1 MNIIILTPDRV
12 GSTLL
17 QRLITVAMHA
27 HDYGKPVINLHELTN
42 GIEKYHSSVFNQEVL
57 GKPNNRPWGYYQKL
71 EDIVDLLESTDHYKT
86 SRLAQYHLKNRQDP
100 VESQLPFYQYINDNF
115 YIISC
120 RRNNLFE
127 HALSW
132 IIFTQ
137 SKKLNVYN
145 HQDKIDTFKDIYQ
158 KKIFVDLISL
168 EKYLKQYQD
177 YIQWVDNHFSVNRYF
192 VYDKDLFNIENF
204 IDNLPI
210 FPKDTPHFWTQNF
223 GISWNDW
230 NKCHHL
236 VSDMS
241 GLANQLQLENT
252 QNFQLNN
259 LSLEYNS
266 SRSSTELTTVNYKL
280 NANTQ
285 LAEFFNNNKVQ
296 YLSTYKKIKQL
307 ETDRILVTGMP
318 IKLQTLAEKCLL
330 IKNLDEVIVG
340 YNRWVSKNNFGEPV
354 DIEHLQQQM
363 ISELEKYYTISSA

>member
-1 MNIIILTPDRV
+1 MNVIILTPDRV

-17 QRLITVAMHA
+17 QRLITVAMSA

-42 GIEKYHSSVFNQEVL
+42 GIEKYHSTVFNQEVL
-57 GKPNNRPWGYYQKL
+57 GKPKNRPWGYYQKL

-100 VESQLPFYQYINDNF
+100 IESQLPFYQYINDNF
-115 YIISC
+115 YVISC
-120 RRNNLFE
+120 RRDNLFE

-132 IIFTQ
+132 IISTQ
-137 SKKLNVYN
+137 SKKLNVYS
-145 HQDKIDTFKDIYQ
+145 HQDKIDTFKDIYS

-192 VYDKDLFNIENF
+192 VYDKDLFNVEQF
-204 IDNLPI
+204 ISDLPI
-210 FPKDTPHFWTQNF
+210 FPNNTSDFWSQSF

-241 GLANQLQLENT
+241 GISTQLQLESNT
-252 QNFQLNN
+252 TFQLSD
-259 LSLEYNS
+259 LSIKSAPLTG
-266 SRSSTELTTVNYKL
+266 TELTTTTNYNL
-280 NANTQ
+280 STNTQ
-285 LAEFFNNNKVQ
+285 LSEFFDKNKTQ
-296 YLSTYKKIKQL
+296 YLKTYQKIKQL
-307 ETDRILVTGMP
+307 EKDRVLVTAMP

-340 YNRWVSKNNFGEPV
+340 YNRWVSKNNFGQPV
-354 DIEHLQQQM
+354 DIESLQQQM
-363 ISELEKYYTISSA
+363 LSELEKYYTTNSA